1 MFLGCAAI
9 YGAFAELLQYLPVSN
24 KDKPRTP
31 SAERPTPQ
39 FPDSYFTLRLRVS
52 KSAPP
57 ARIPGHLLLQLNRL
71 LQAPS
76 ASPYPPSRCPH
87 LQAPARPPPTAPCC
101 GGAALAVSRCA
112 AREGWGRWAPGEPAP
127 GGAGGA
133 AGAGAVTAPCV
144 SRCVMTSATP
154 APRTAARGGALPPA
168 PAPPRLRRA
177 LRRRW
182 TRLGRQDL
190 LDRQL
195 PGAAGHRLAATC
207 EAPRLPPLH
216 RPSERSLGAS
226 AAPRAGPSGRGA
238 GSGAAHGGPGARLS
252 RRSHPRRQRGVPG
265 RPGTPSPR
273 GPSCAPRRAA
283 AAGPSRPP
291 AADRE
296 GRVAGGASAR
306 VGATA

>member
-1 MFLGCAAI
+1 MQQFTVRLWSFCSI
-9 YGAFAELLQYLPVSN
+9 FPCQIKTNQERLQQKDLRHSSPIVISRSVSAFPNQHPPLASPGTCCCNSTASC
-24 KDKPRTP
+24 KPR
-31 SAERPTPQ
+31 
-39 FPDSYFTLRLRVS
+39 
-52 KSAPP
+52 
-57 ARIPGHLLLQLNRL
+57 
-71 LQAPS
+71 
-76 ASPYPPSRCPH
+76 
-87 LQAPARPPPTAPCC
+87 ARPPPLPPAAPICKPRPGRPQRHLC
-101 GGAALAVSRCA
+101 GRAAEGPRSPCRA
-112 AREGWGRWAPGEPAP
+112 ARRGRAGGDGHQGNRHQ